1 MHRPLKVVGL
11 AVAVALLSIGCGKK
25 SQPEMPEPVNG
36 EAPSVETPVVHS
48 RVESEP
54 IAEDLLDNGSRATLE
69 ERIFFAFDQSDLSA
83 AARELLSA
91 KAEILRKVPSLSL
104 RIEGHADERGSD
116 EYNLALSNRRA
127 AAALRFLASQGITS
141 ERLGAAGYGEEQPLD
156 TAESESGW
164 ARNRRAEFR
173 VTAGNL
179 AQQ

>member
-1 MHRPLKVVGL
+1 MQRPLKVAGL
-11 AVAVALLSIGCGKK
+11 AVAVALLTAGCGGK
-25 SQPEMPEPVNG
+25 SQPEMPEPVNSD
-36 EAPSVETPVVHS
+36 APAVETPAMNTAVT
-48 RVESEP
+48 SEP
-54 IAEDLLDNGSRATLE
+54 ISKDLLDNESRATLE

-83 AARELLSA
+83 PARELLSA
-91 KAEILRKVPSLSL
+91 KAEILRKAPSLSL
-104 RIEGHADERGSD
+104 KIEGHADERGSD

-127 AAALRFLASQGITS
+127 GAALRFLTSQGIAT

-156 TAESESGW
+156 SAENEAAW